1 MYKYNKTDMSR
12 LSESSKIGSLELIIG
27 PMYAGKSTE
36 LIRIINR
43 FKCLDKNV
51 LVINH
56 VWNNR
61 YGSSTLTTHN
71 RESFDECVI
80 LEKLGDVEKEENK
93 EFFKNAD
100 VIVIEELQFFGDA
113 YDNIVKWIDEEGK
126 CVVAAGL
133 DGDAKKKP
141 FGDVLRLI
149 PHAEK
154 VRKLNALCKMCGD
167 GTKAHFSKR
176 IVKDESTVL
185 VGSDDVY
192 EAVCRY
198 HFLNEQNEK
207 KNEIG
212 VG

>member
-1 MYKYNKTDMSR
+1 MHKYNKVSLEMSP
-12 LSESSKIGSLELIIG
+12 SSTPVGSLELIIG

-56 VWNNR
+56 AINNR
-61 YGSSTLTTHN
+61 YGSSSLTTHN
-71 RESFDECVI
+71 RDSFDECII
-80 LEKLGDVEKEENK
+80 LDKLSDAVSQEPFEK
-93 EFFKNAD
+93 AD
-100 VIVIEELQFFGDA
+100 VIVIEELQFFSDA
-113 YDNIVKWIDEEGK
+113 YDSIIDWIDFKGK

-133 DGDAKKKP
+133 DGDARKLP

-154 VRKLNALCKMCGD
+154 VRKLNALCKRCGD

-176 IVKDESTVL
+176 IVSDEQTVL
-185 VGSDDVY
+185 VGSDDIY
-192 EAVCRY
+192 EAVCRK
-198 HFLNEQNEK
+198 HFLHLHC
-207 KNEIG
+207 
-212 VG
+212 